1 MKIKKLCVVLSAVF
15 VCISLVSCGGMAK
28 TDDDLNGGVKTDKG
42 YAEKVVVDNEIC
54 TFKITGVN
62 PDGALGYTLNVF
74 LENKTDED
82 LMFSLG
88 KVSVNG
94 FMCDPFWASEVDDR
108 KKAKSDINFSKEEFM
123 TYGIEK
129 VENIEFTLI
138 VYDEDDWMKGNLVEQ
153 KYTFKP

>member
-1 MKIKKLCVVLSAVF
+1 MKLKKLLVVLSAVL
-15 VCISLVSCGGMAK
+15 VCFFLVSCGGMAK
-28 TDDDLNGGVKTDKG
+28 TDDDLNGVGKTNSG
-42 YAEKVVVDNEIC
+42 YAEKVVVDNEVC
-54 TFKITGVN
+54 TFKITGID
-62 PDGALGYTLNVF
+62 PGGALGYTLNVF

-94 FMCDPFWASEVDDR
+94 YMCDPFWASAVDDG

-129 VENIEFTLI
+129 VENIEFTLL

-153 KYTFKP
+153 QYTFKP